1 MCSICKDTL
10 PDFELE
16 HTELMCP
23 LRNSRYCSNC
33 AEYGHLSRKCKSKP
47 SILFR
52 EPAFLEQLIPPS
64 ELKELKITTKTPI
77 KYLATKDTPP
87 ELIEIK
93 NDDKIIISYLT
104 ARAFKIPKGYTKKRA
119 LEEYAK
125 LNNKRVVYII

>member
-33 AEYGHLSRKCKSKP
+33 AQYGHLSRKCLAKP
-47 SILFR
+47 SIMFR
-52 EPAFLEQLIPPS
+52 EPVFLEQLIAPS
-64 ELKELKITTKTPI
+64 ELKELGITTRTPI
-77 KYLATKDTPP
+77 KRKIVEDTPP
-87 ELIEIK
+87 EIIEIK
-93 NDDKIIISYLT
+93 NDDKVFVAYLA
-104 ARAFKIPKGYTKKRA
+104 ARSFKIPKGFTKKRA

-125 LNNKRVVYII
+125 LNNKRIVYI

>member
-10 PDFELE
+10 PDFEME

-33 AEYGHLSRKCKSKP
+33 AQYGHLTKKCAAKP

-52 EPAFLEQLIPPS
+52 EPAYLEQLIAPS
-64 ELKELKITTKTPI
+64 ELKELGITTKTPI
-77 KYLATKDTPP
+77 KYKASEDTPP

-93 NDDKIIISYLT
+93 NDDKVFAAYLT

-125 LNNKRVVYII
+125 LNNKRVVYIV